1 MNSASLTLRSIYIS
15 LALALV
21 AVFASAQSPRPSP
34 ASSQIVQPIDDT
46 ARITLRG
53 TTPKAIKTAHDLGAA
68 DGSRSLQRMMLV
80 LTSSPDRRAALKS
93 LIESQHNKNSA
104 SFHKWLTPA
113 QFAAQF
119 GPSDDD
125 VAKVTNWLQSQGLN
139 PTGLGKGHRWI
150 EFSGNVQQVNNAFRT
165 SIHQFESN
173 GQTHI
178 ANTSEIS
185 IPAALTPVVS
195 GVLSLNNFQKQPA
208 HTLVRKVK
216 RNDKGMLVPD
226 FTTTDGNGNYYYYV
240 APADF
245 QKIYNVSPLL
255 TSNVDGTGISIAIP
269 GRTDIFLTDVQ
280 AFRQVFGLP
289 QNDPNFIVNGPDP
302 GTPNANDMGE
312 SSLDVEWAG
321 AVAPG
326 ATINLVVS
334 GSTDTTDGIDLSSA
348 YIVDNAIS
356 PIVSLSYGLC
366 EALMG
371 PTENQFYEEL
381 WEQAAAEGITVF
393 VSTGD
398 VGAAECDGDLQ
409 RAGLEPPGPAQY
421 GPSVSGLASTPFN
434 VAVGGTQFNEA
445 GLQSTYWAP
454 NNGATSASALGYI
467 PEQVWNES
475 CDPTLPQ
482 TGTNCVYGQVF
493 YNLDGGG
500 GGPSNCS
507 QSTVDNQGNV
517 TCIAGYPKPSW
528 QTGNGVPADG
538 ARDIP
543 DLSLNASP
551 DDDGYLFCFFGQC
564 ATATVNGQT
573 VLTNASVVGGTSV
586 STPAMAGIMALV
598 EQKNGAFQGNANYV
612 FYKLAAA
619 DNSSSC
625 NSSAMTDP
633 TQSSSCNFNDITT
646 GGNSDPG
653 LSGYGTPTA
662 EWSASTGYDPA
673 SGLGSVN
680 ATNLAAN
687 WNSASLSGSTT
698 ALTTTG
704 TILNHGQPLSIGISV
719 TATGGGTSIPT
730 GDVALVT
737 DKYGDVARV
746 TLDASGN
753 FSGPISNL
761 PGGTYN
767 LTARY
772 AGDGTFS
779 SSVSAPIAMNVA
791 AEASTPSVQFEVV
804 DPNTGQLV
812 PATGTLQYGYPLFL
826 SIKVA
831 ANSGNGAPTGTV
843 NVLNGGTVAFS
854 TPLNAA
860 GAALIPTG
868 FGASYS
874 FPVGTN
880 NVSVQYLGD
889 NSFNAGTSMP
899 VPLTIAIQQ
908 VYTGVGISWWNVP
921 AGQPVFFT
929 GSLFSKYSPIGFEE
943 PIFPSLPTG
952 TMQFYDNGT
961 PLGSPI
967 PIVEDGGYAHVS
979 YTATLTTPG
988 QHNITA
994 SYSGDSNYNAVSGT
1008 DPIYASA
1015 SQFQISPSSGGATV
1029 TSIVQTPAT
1038 VTFGQSFNYIVTVT
1052 PVTKGGPMPTG
1063 QVLISSNG
1071 NLFGQTNLVNGQG
1084 TVNEQQPG
1092 AGTAQVYAQYQGDSY
1107 YAASTS
1113 PVITTTIA
1121 KINPTVT
1128 LTTTGPYVLSGQQ
1141 TSVDF
1146 VALGFAY
1153 GTGQYGFYQPQGTVQ
1168 FFDSVDGG
1176 APQPITGL
1184 LGLGPAQGISG
1195 ASGLGQRLTLPTG
1208 TNLVT
1213 AQYSGDSYFNPAT
1226 TDAVTIIVT
1235 SPDFTITSD
1244 LPSLTVAAGGSTT
1257 DSLTVSPVLGFSGAV
1272 SLACPSGLP
1281 AGTTCSFSPS
1291 TIPAGG
1297 GQSSLTITMQGPF
1310 TAESSNER
1318 NGWLILSGTSGA
1330 FGLFL
1335 LGASDRRR
1343 KMLAITILVVAAF
1356 ALMVGCGG
1364 GNSGGGS
1371 QSSTAVIVSS
1381 SQPKVA
1387 SGTSVT
1393 LTAQVSGGNNVPTG
1407 SVTFYDG
1414 TTALGNAA
1422 DLSNGKAN
1430 LQVSTLAV
1438 GTHSV
1443 TAKYTGDS
1451 GHTGSTSQPFYE
1463 AITGV
1468 TTLQVVASSGGL
1480 SHTLAVNLTVQ

>member
-1 MNSASLTLRSIYIS
+1 MNSASLRLRSIHIC
-15 LALALV
+15 AALV
-21 AVFASAQSPRPSP
+21 FVALFASAQSPNP
-34 ASSQIVQPIDDT
+34 ASTSSRIVQPIDDT
-46 ARITLRG
+46 ARITLKG
-53 TTPKAIKTAHDLGAA
+53 TTPKAIRTAHDLGAA

-80 LTSSPDRRAALKS
+80 LTSSPDQRAALKR

-104 SFHKWLTPA
+104 NYHKWLTPA

-125 VAKVTNWLQSQGLN
+125 VAKVTGWLQSQGLN
-139 PTGLGKGHRWI
+139 PTGSSKGHRWI
-150 EFSGNVQQVNNAFRT
+150 EFSGSVQQVNTAFRT
-165 SIHQFESN
+165 SMHQFESN

-178 ANTSEIS
+178 ANTSDVS
-185 IPAALTPVVS
+185 IPSALTPVVS

-216 RNDKGMLVPD
+216 RNDKGKLVPD
-226 FTTTDGNGNYYYYV
+226 FTTTDGNGNYYYYL

-255 TSNVDGTGISIAIP
+255 TSNINGTGISIAIP
-269 GRTDIFLTDVQ
+269 GRTDIFLNDVQ
-280 AFRQVFGLP
+280 AFRQIFGLP

-326 ATINLVVS
+326 ATINFVTT

-356 PIVSLSYGLC
+356 PIMSVSYGLC

-371 PTENQFYEEL
+371 PTENQFYEGL

-445 GLQSTYWAP
+445 GLESNYWAP
-454 NNGATSASALGYI
+454 NNDATSESALGYI

-482 TGTNCVYGQVF
+482 TGTNCVYNQVF

-528 QTGNGVPADG
+528 QTGTGVPTDG

-551 DDDGYLFCFFGQC
+551 DDDGYLFCFFGGC
-564 ATATVNGQT
+564 VTATVNGQT
-573 VLTNASVVGGTSV
+573 VLANASVVGGTSV
-586 STPAMAGIMALV
+586 SAPAMAGIMALV
-598 EQKNGAFQGNANYV
+598 EQKNGTFQGNANYV

-619 DNSSSC
+619 DNLSSC
-625 NSSAMTDP
+625 NSSAMTDS
-633 TQSSSCNFNDITT
+633 TQPSSCNFNDITM

-653 LSGYGTPTA
+653 LPGYGTPTA
-662 EWSASTGYDPA
+662 EWSAGTGYDTA

-680 ATNLAAN
+680 AANLAAN
-687 WNSASLSGSTT
+687 WNSVSLSGSTT
-698 ALTTTG
+698 SLTINGTT
-704 TILNHGQPLSIGISV
+704 LNHGQPITISISV
-719 TATGGGTSIPT
+719 TAAVGGTSIPT

-737 DKYGDVARV
+737 DKYGDVDHV
-746 TLDASGN
+746 TLDANGN

-761 PGGTYN
+761 PGGAYN

-779 SSVSAPIAMNVA
+779 SSISTAIAMNVA
-791 AEASTPSVQFEVV
+791 PEASTPSVQFEVI
-804 DPNTGQLV
+804 DPTTGQYV
-812 PATGTLQYGYPLFL
+812 PATGSQQYGYPLFL
-826 SIKVA
+826 SVKVA
-831 ANSGNGAPTGTV
+831 GNSGNGSPTGSV
-843 NVLNGGTVAFS
+843 NILNGSTVAFS
-854 TPLNAA
+854 TPLNAS
-860 GAALIPTG
+860 GTALIPTG
-868 FGASYS
+868 FGASYT
-874 FPVGTN
+874 FPVGTS

-889 NSFNAGTSMP
+889 SSFNASTSTP
-899 VPLTIAIQQ
+899 VPLTISIQQ

-943 PIFPSLPTG
+943 PIFPTLPTG

-967 PIVEDGGYAHVS
+967 PVVDDGGYAHVS

-994 SYSGDSNYNAVSGT
+994 SYSGDSNYTAVSGT
-1008 DPIYASA
+1008 DPIYASP
-1015 SQFQISPSSGGATV
+1015 SQFQISAASGTATA
-1029 TSIVQTPAT
+1029 TTIVQTPAT

-1052 PVTKGGPMPTG
+1052 PVTKGGPVPTG

-1071 NLFGQTNLVNGQG
+1071 NLFGLANLINGQA
-1084 TVNEQQPG
+1084 TVTEQQPG
-1092 AGTAQVYAQYQGDSY
+1092 AGTAQVYAQYQGDSN

-1113 PVITTTIA
+1113 PVITTSIT

-1128 LTTTGPYVLSGQQ
+1128 LTTTAPYVLSGQQ

-1146 VALGFAY
+1146 VVLGFAY
-1153 GTGQYGFYQPQGTVQ
+1153 GTGQYGSYQPQGTVQ
-1168 FFDSVDGG
+1168 FFDSVNGG
-1176 APQPITGL
+1176 APQAITGL

-1195 ASGLGQRLTLPTG
+1195 ASALGQRLTLPTG

-1226 TDAVTIIVT
+1226 TAAVTIVVT

-1244 LPSLTVAAGGSTT
+1244 LPSLTVSAGGSTT

-1272 SLACPSGLP
+1272 SLTCPSGLP

-1310 TAESSNER
+1310 TTQSSNKHAR
-1318 NGWLILSGTSGA
+1318 WLIFSGMSAA

-1335 LGASDRRR
+1335 LGATDRRR
-1343 KMLAITILVVAAF
+1343 KLPAMIVLALAAF

-1364 GNSGGGS
+1364 GSSGA
-1371 QSSTAVIVSS
+1371 QSSTAVVVSS
-1381 SQPKVA
+1381 SQSKVA
-1387 SGTSVT
+1387 SGTAVT
-1393 LTAQVSGGNNVPTG
+1393 LTAQVSGGSKIPSG

-1422 DLSNGKAN
+1422 DLSNGKAT
-1430 LQVSTLAV
+1430 LQVSTLAI
-1438 GTHSV
+1438 GTHSI
-1443 TAKYTGDS
+1443 TATYSGDS
-1451 GHTGSTSQPFYE
+1451 SHTGSTSQPFYE